1 MMDLIYGS
9 KGQHI
14 GWRTETEIFN
24 LKNEKI
30 FDLDPANRLID
41 PATKKVAGYLQPV
54 DVVPPDRSLDNL
66 FEN

>member
-14 GWRTETEIFN
+14 GWRRGMEILN
-24 LKNEKI
+24 LKEEKL
-30 FDLDPANRLID
+30 FELDLANRLID
-41 PATKKVAGYLQPV
+41 PATKVAGYLQPV
-54 DVVPPDRSLDNL
+54 GAVPPDGSLDKL